1 MAQLRGIL
9 DHDDIRPVLN
19 RIVVPLVLLQSSQST
34 FVDADLAVNA
44 LEKARVDRAPSAASA
59 VRTGGTIFSV
69 DYVDCG
75 HEMNQEN
82 RKIIATTVF
91 DVLKASVEE
100 EEVTTVV
107 SLDDPPKSF
116 LSYASAPAPAAQ
128 DQEVVAALRRAR
140 EREELEK
147 SMAAAFDAED
157 SRVSTA
163 QPVEEESSSSSSEE
177 EYVDSDALS
186 EDDETVVTVDSQ
198 GVEKKKR
205 RRRANKGSSE
215 KRRKRAEKRRLAAF
229 AEGRS
234 GREHQDR
241 GTGRTFFD
249 AIRGL
254 SEPRGAQE
262 GRAPVA
268 SLPRGRRSRPR

>member
-9 DHDDIRPVLN
+9 DHDDVRPVLN
-19 RIVVPLVLLQSSQST
+19 RIVVPLVLLQSSHST

-59 VRTGGTIFSV
+59 VRTGGTIYSI

-82 RKIIATTVF
+82 RKIIASTVF
-91 DVLKASVEE
+91 DVLKASIEE
-100 EEVTTVV
+100 EEVATVV
-107 SLDDPPKSF
+107 SLDEPPKSF

-147 SMAAAFDAED
+147 SMAAAFDAKIVEC
-157 SRVSTA
+157 RRPNPWRKKHRPPRRQKRSTSTRT
-163 QPVEEESSSSSSEE
+163 PCLRTMKRSI
-177 EYVDSDALS
+177 
-186 EDDETVVTVDSQ
+186 TVDSQ

-205 RRRANKGSSE
+205 RRRATKGSSE
-215 KRRKRAEKRRLAAF
+215 KRRKRAEKRRLAALRK
-229 AEGRS
+229 AEAAENIKTAERRNVFRCDTRTLD
-234 GREHQDR
+234 RER
-241 GTGRTFFD
+241 CER
-249 AIRGL
+249 
-254 SEPRGAQE
+254 
-262 GRAPVA
+262 
-268 SLPRGRRSRPR
+268 